1 MKVPELYITAS
12 NILKS
17 HTEKRISLKSLIY
30 NSNFQNIRQLY
41 ALLHEVIK
49 SSGKIDHV
57 LAAGIVHITEKEKYL
72 ARFFLYDI
80 VLKGRRVASSH
91 PLVKSIAKSRKELTE
106 KLKECN
112 ERKISDLGKV
122 PRYARVNTLKA
133 EVREV
138 IEILKSEGWILK
150 DKIIS
155 YEGFLD
161 VVRGLSEDEFIVDFH
176 LEYLLVFHSNTDF
189 HDHELVKTGVILL
202 QDKASCLSAVA
213 LNPKRG
219 SQVIDACAAP
229 GMKTTLLAALMEN
242 EGRIVAVDRSKERS
256 QCLSKFVESTGSS
269 CVEIV
274 AMDFLKIQPN
284 EYPDIKYILVDPS
297 CSGSGI
303 ARRLGNEYG
312 LEEKRD
318 RLRKL
323 SNFQSQIL
331 KHAFSFPNVKRVVYS
346 TCSLHK
352 EENELVVE
360 DVLESVGDSFKVK
373 ATLKDWPTRGS
384 EEFSFGCKCAR
395 ASVESDLTNGFFICC
410 FVRKKLNLK

>member
-312 LEEKRD
+312 QEESHD

-323 SNFQSQIL
+323 LS
-331 KHAFSFPNVKRVVYS
+331 KACH
-346 TCSLHK
+346 SL
-352 EENELVVE
+352 V
-360 DVLESVGDSFKVK
+360 
-373 ATLKDWPTRGS
+373 PT
-384 EEFSFGCKCAR
+384 
-395 ASVESDLTNGFFICC
+395 N
-410 FVRKKLNLK
+410 